1 MGLEGIKLKPEKM
14 DLHIHTSHGDK
25 KYLTPEEILQRA
37 KQNGISIISFT
48 DHNTLGAYLELR
60 EKYTA
65 EEIEAKFGVKIIVG
79 VEVNSNVRRQV

>member
-37 KQNGISIISFT
+37 KQNGI
-48 DHNTLGAYLELR
+48 H
-60 EKYTA
+60 
-65 EEIEAKFGVKIIVG
+65 
-79 VEVNSNVRRQV
+79 